1 MRKHRAFILLAVVG
15 AALAALFVAR
25 LAPSS
30 GNASSHREAPLISE
44 DPTADNTDLYAF
56 RSPDNPSTLTI
67 VSNWIPGEDPAAGPN
82 YYSFS
87 QSAKY
92 NIYVDRNGD
101 GRPELTY
108 SFRFKT
114 PTGPY
119 FLGNTQ
125 QTWTARLN
133 GKPFAT
139 GKTPIDNIGP
149 RFNGFVGVK
158 DYEAAAEQTIV
169 TKNGV
174 KIFAGQRDDP
184 FFGDVGAIF
193 DLVAIRKAGTTGNMG
208 GGKDFLSGYNVHTI
222 ALQIPIKQV
231 DTQSHTIGVWS
242 STERQNVTVNGKL
255 HRGWTQ
261 VSRLGEPLIN
271 EVVIPTGLKDLWNRT
286 TPAQDEQFVKY
297 YKTPIL
303 AAVLNK
309 LYKLGVPTTNRDD
322 LVAVLLTGIPK
333 VTFTGKTPADELRIN
348 LAIPVTPAGKVSR
361 MGVLAGDNAGFPN
374 GRRLADDI
382 VDIEEQ
388 GVAGFLKGKK
398 VPLGDG
404 VDAND
409 VANLGHFPYVA
420 APHSGY
426 ENAKATK

>member
-1 MRKHRAFILLAVVG
+1 MHKKHAFILLAVVG
-15 AALAALFVAR
+15 AALTALFIGR
-25 LAPSS
+25 LSPSS
-30 GNASSHREAPLISE
+30 SNASSHREAPLISE

-56 RSPDNPSTLTI
+56 RSPDKPNTLTI
-67 VSNWIPGEDPAAGPN
+67 VSNWVPGEDPAAGPN
-82 YYSFS
+82 YYTFS

-101 GRPELTY
+101 GRPEQTY

-125 QTWTARLN
+125 QSWTATLN
-133 GKPFAT
+133 GKAWAT

-149 RFNGFVGVK
+149 RLNGFVGVK
-158 DYEAAAEQTIV
+158 DYEAAAEKTV
-169 TKNGV
+169 VSKGGV

-193 DLVAIRKAGTTGNMG
+193 DLVAIRKAGTTGNLG

-222 ALQIPIKQV
+222 ALQIPISQV
-231 DTQSHTIGVWS
+231 DTKSHTIGVWS
-242 STERQNVTVNGKL
+242 STDRQNVTVNGKL

-271 EVVIPTGLKDLWNRT
+271 EVVIPTGMKDLWNRT
-286 TPAQDEQFVKY
+286 SPANDEQFERY

-309 LYKLGVPTTNRDD
+309 LYKLGVPETGRAD
-322 LVAVLLTGIPK
+322 LVAVLGTGIPK
-333 VTFTGKTPADELRIN
+333 VTFTGNHFADELRIN
-348 LAIPVTPAGKVSR
+348 LAIPVTEAAKASR
-361 MGVLAGDNAGFPN
+361 MGVLGGDNAGFPN
-374 GRRLADDI
+374 GRRLTDDI

-388 GVAGFLKGKK
+388 AVAGFLKGKK

-409 VANLGHFPYVA
+409 VANLGHSPYVA
-420 APHSGY
+420 APQGG
-426 ENAKATK
+426 

>member
-231 DTQSHTIGVWS
+231 DTKSHTIGVWS

-271 EVVIPTGLKDLWNRT
+271 EVVIPTGIKDLWNRT

-361 MGVLAGDNAGFPN
+361 MGVLGGDNAGFPN

-388 GVAGFLKGKK
+388 AVAGFLKGKK